1 MAADGSGT
9 SPPPIPVFRTT
20 TGVADADGRV
30 PGVLAADDP
39 PGPSVEVASFW
50 RASLACCARNA
61 AACALSIWGLSS
73 AGDFR
78 GGALSALPAPDH
90 PPVFPAVEP
99 GVVVAATPS
108 DLPPVGVS
116 DDLPPSPLDEPSF
129 AEGRSPNRPMSTDR
143 PRSRFASHLASPPA
157 ATAPRQRG
165 CALSEEKLSQREAR
179 QLSSVRAV
187 PNI

>member
-1 MAADGSGT
+1 LYWASPAARGGPGGAADGSGT

-129 AEGRSPNRPMSTDR
+129 AEGRSPNRPMSITDQGGGSLRTSRR
-143 PRSRFASHLASPPA
+143 PRRPQPLASA
-157 ATAPRQRG
+157 G
-165 CALSEEKLSQREAR
+165 
-179 QLSSVRAV
+179 VH
-187 PNI
+187 